1 VGKEFEVFIEG
12 EIPKDRVYVGR
23 TYRDAPGVD
32 GLVFMD
38 RDIQRMSGDLVRV
51 RITKTHEYDLIG
63 EIIDENESTE

>member
-1 VGKEFEVFIEG
+1 
-12 EIPKDRVYVGR
+12 
-23 TYRDAPGVD
+23 
-32 GLVFMD
+32 MD